1 MFCEKCGAVIEDGS
15 QFCEKCGEPVAQM
28 QPAAAPVEDPV
39 AAPATA
45 PKAKI
50 NVIDL
55 LKTHKKVAIISAAV
69 LLVVVIG
76 LIIILQ
82 PPVIDPA
89 DYLEITFSGYD
100 GEGKLNIQ
108 FDPDQKLCYKLLD
121 ITEKQLERLNDNKK
135 NVYAAKFAKISKAF
149 SMTLTGDDVDY
160 NKMSNGDKIYVRITV
175 DREAL
180 EEYDFKFKEE
190 VYTIELEVGKDT
202 DPIPEPLVIDLFD
215 ILGMYTAG
223 FEGHGELFNTAFD
236 KTIRP
241 DSPIGE
247 VAAVRLYTNPDEE
260 RDWYYYINVSLLGKD
275 NSQLSSTSLYLSI
288 DGDDGSLNNGD
299 IVKVTVDES
308 SLLKRNG
315 ILLKETECNYTA
327 SGLTAL
333 TDINLFDYLKPVY
346 SGFSNSNASVKWE
359 DTKQTVSLSSPIGG
373 ITELGIQVSKG
384 YGSNAYIYVTFTPEN
399 SKNEVQIRFD
409 IDVDVPA
416 YLKNGDTIT
425 ISCEESY
432 DRNTLAKYGM
442 TFAESTTIVASGIE
456 EPVDVDILGAL
467 NCIYFDGDEGSK
479 KMHFNSENNTI
490 TFDHSVSGISQVTIG
505 GSTSSFWST
514 YYYLHVHY
522 TDSITNADSSIKCS
536 LNITYSGYSSG
547 DTVTIKL
554 DSSYVDK
561 LAKLG
566 IRVTNTE
573 RIITIP

>member
-15 QFCEKCGEPVAQM
+15 RFCEKCG
-28 QPAAAPVEDPV
+28 APVEQTQPVATPAADPV

-50 NVIDL
+50 DVVKLVKEN
-55 LKTHKKVAIISAAV
+55 KKIAIISAAV

-89 DYLEITFSGYD
+89 DYLKITFSGYN
-100 GEGKLNIQ
+100 GEGQLNIK
-108 FDPDQKLCYKLLD
+108 FDPEYELCYKLLD
-121 ITEKQLERLNDNKK
+121 ITEEQLEGLSTQQQIL
-135 NVYAAKFAKISKAF
+135 YATKLEKISNAF
-149 SMTLTGDDVDY
+149 DMTLTGDGIDY

-175 DREAL
+175 DRDAL
-180 EEYDFKFKEE
+180 KDCDFKFKKD
-190 VYTIELEVGKDT
+190 VYEIELEVGKDT
-202 DPIPEPLVIDLFD
+202 EAISEPLVIDLFD

-260 RDWYYYINVSLLGKD
+260 RDWYHYINVSLLGKD

-288 DGDDGSLNNGD
+288 DGNDGSLNNGD

-315 ILLKETECNYTA
+315 ILLKESECNYTA

-359 DTKQTVSLSSPIGG
+359 DTKQTVSLSSRIGG

-399 SKNEVQIRFD
+399 STNEVQIRFD
-409 IDVDVPA
+409 MDVDVPDN
-416 YLKNGDTIT
+416 LKNGDTIT

-479 KMHFNSENNTI
+479 KMHFNDENNTI
-490 TFDHSVSGISQVTIG
+490 TFDRPVSGISQVTVG
-505 GSTSSFWST
+505 GSTFSAWGS
-514 YYYLHVHY
+514 YYLHVHY
-522 TDSITNADSSIKCS
+522 TDSTTNADSSIKCT
-536 LNITYSGYSSG
+536 LNVTHNGRSSG